1 MLKIYLK
8 NFDDI
13 LEVYFNLVR
22 EEIRIKNFPD
32 TPSHILELKDKFE
45 IEKK

>member
-1 MLKIYLK
+1 MLNIYLK

-13 LEVYFNLVR
+13 IEIQFNLVR

-45 IEKK
+45 TEKK